1 MSADTDETH
10 QVGKNSSTS
19 LQMLHFKGWT
29 TMGFLNGAGF
39 RGWRR
44 PSTTRWVASVTGS
57 ERSGGQSSAGRASL
71 PSPRRWCDSAVGG
84 CAIQSVSQPRKSTSC
99 RVISHFIN
107 LKTRFRI
114 QERFPSLQLCF
125 GKVRKSHN
133 IHVELLYT
141 MIPIFA
147 PAVTFHCHSEDF
159 WRVINY
165 LNVASSLVLTYKR
178 TYDYIQDPNI
188 VFIRRNE
195 WT

>member
-10 QVGKNSSTS
+10 QVGENSSTS

-84 CAIQSVSQPRKSTSC
+84 CAIQSVSEPSKSTVC

-125 GKVRKSHN
+125 GEVRKSHN

-141 MIPIFA
+141 MIPHLCTSSHLPLSFWGFLA
-147 PAVTFHCHSEDF
+147 CHKLPHCCQFISVD
-159 WRVINY
+159 
-165 LNVASSLVLTYKR
+165 
-178 TYDYIQDPNI
+178 IQ
-188 VFIRRNE
+188 
-195 WT
+195 THL